1 MMAHP
6 TPRSGL
12 QPNGLGAPLR
22 GAVAPVLPAR
32 PRILVVTLRRI
43 GDALLTTPLVRSI
56 RRAWPDATLD
66 ILVYAANAGI
76 FEGNPDIDR
85 IIGLPTRPSLGESL
99 KLIARL
105 YKRYDLAVST
115 QSGDRPTLFA
125 LTAGRTHVGLTVD

>member
-66 ILVYAANAGI
+66 ILVYAASAGI
-76 FEGNPDIDR
+76 LKGNPDID
-85 IIGLPTRPSLGESL
+85 IIIAIPPVSSLAASL
-99 KLIARL
+99 KLMAQL
-105 YKRYDLAVST
+105 YRRYDLAVST

-125 LTAGRTHVGLTVD
+125 VTAGRIH